1 VNESLP
7 VVLVVVGTDHHRFDR
22 LVAWADAWLAARTGP
37 PIRCVVQYGTSRAPT
52 VAEGVD
58 YLGHAELQQLM
69 GDAHVVVCHGGPS
82 TITESRR
89 HGHQPIV
96 VARSAALGEHVDD
109 HQQRFS
115 RWIAAKSLI
124 YLVDSEVALRRRL
137 DAALGSGSAPG
148 GRALGSGPHPGFEA
162 AQRFGV
168 LVDNMLGDC

>member
-1 VNESLP
+1 VNESPP

-22 LVAWADAWLAARTGP
+22 LVTWADAWLAARTGP
-37 PIRCVVQYGTSRAPT
+37 PIRCVVQYGTSQAPA

-69 GDAHVVVCHGGPS
+69 ADAHVVVCHAGPS

-89 HGHQPIV
+89 HGHRPIV

-124 YLVDSEVALRRRL
+124 DLVDSEAGLRRRL
-137 DAALGSGSAPG
+137 DATIGSGSAPN
-148 GRALGSGPHPGFEA
+148 GRALSSNPDSGSDA
-162 AQRFGV
+162 AQRFGG
-168 LVDNMLGDC
+168 LVDKMLGDG